1 MTRKLRPCGT
11 QSAYRRHL
19 YNNETPCLACR
30 EANAARMNPTGEVA
44 LRVGEVEM
52 AEALEAN
59 PPVIE
64 WAKDRQGIFRAVYIQ
79 DPHAE
84 RGTTPHAQPDIQV
97 EYVECTDPELLA
109 AGTREI

>member
-1 MTRKLRPCGT
+1 VTRKLRPCGT

-19 YNNETPCLACR
+19 YNRETPCLACW
-30 EANAARMNPTGEVA
+30 EANAARMSGAGTAA

-52 AEALEAN
+52 AEELEKN
-59 PPVIE
+59 PPEIV
-64 WAKDRQGIFRAVYIQ
+64 WRKNARGIFVAVYVN

-84 RGTTPHAQPDIQV
+84 KTARTPDIQV
-97 EYVECTDPELLA
+97 EYVECADPDLLA